1 MTAST
6 NFTSGTV
13 VTKEWLNAVDA
24 HNFDYTFNVKDY
36 GAVGD
41 GVTDDT
47 AAFTLAVAAVNT
59 AGGKL
64 ILPPG
69 QYVVAAGTIDITY
82 NGVQILGASKGDAAY
97 PTPTY
102 PAPTAIFIT
111 GTGAGI
117 RVRSQSVTLKD
128 FRLSSNTAR
137 AALSFDLQSPGIR
150 VEAPDNSANDR
161 ADRCIVHDVRIDRQ
175 PGDGYLS
182 VGPAIYADLARIDIY
197 NCKGFGFRFD
207 PGTLTGLVRTYPLYP
222 GLSVVHSS
230 RVGYC
235 GGHSIACSNDGVVSQ
250 TYMAIRMQII
260 DLDSF
265 GNGQNT
271 SIMYP
276 SGDGQFYDFWVFGE
290 NCLIEHSAPC
300 GRVGDSLTAEQMGGI
315 WIAGRDH
322 RIINN
327 RFIDT
332 QQPIYWGYKAAQPS
346 TGLEVNT
353 FRLVNTSLTHTNM
366 VKVQSA
372 SAKGLRVIYDRQDY
386 ITDVVP
392 DDVSGTALDSYVMF
406 QSGITKVSSFNSGFL
421 SSITNT
427 GTTVEL
433 LDDAVFNLP
442 INGTGPSLSIQGV
455 LVFAPTSVTAGGGI
469 FHIRLNA
476 TSPVATKWAGETLC
490 VAYGPGGALTGTTGT
505 DGNVTVSCTNTN
517 IYIENRVGFTIRFTY
532 QLLAFSPDTSI

>member
-6 NFTSGTV
+6 DFATGTV
-13 VTKEWLNAVDA
+13 VTADWLNSVDA
-24 HNFDYTFNVKDY
+24 HTFDYAFNVRDY
-36 GAVGD
+36 GALGNGTD
-41 GVTDDT
+41 DDT
-47 AAFTLAVAAVNT
+47 AAFALAVAAVNV

-64 ILPPG
+64 VIPPG
-69 QYVVAAGTIDITY
+69 RYVVAAGTIHITY
-82 NGVQILGASKGDAAY
+82 NGVEVVGTSKGDAAY

-102 PAPTAIFIT
+102 AAPTTVVIT
-111 GTGAGI
+111 GTGPGI
-117 RVRSQSVTLKD
+117 RIQSQSVTLTK
-128 FRLSSNTAR
+128 FRLTSDTIR
-137 AALSFDLQSPGIR
+137 AALPFDLQSPGVR

-161 ADRCIVHDVRIDRQ
+161 ADRCVIHDFRIDKQ

-197 NCKGFGFRFD
+197 ECKGFGFRFD
-207 PGTLTGLVRTYPLYP
+207 PGLLTGLVRTYPNYP
-222 GLSVVHSS
+222 GLSIVHSC

-276 SGDGQFYDFWVFGE
+276 SADGQFYDFWIFGE
-290 NCLIEHSAPC
+290 NCLVQHSAPC
-300 GRVGDSLTAEQMGGI
+300 GRVGNTLVPELMGGI
-315 WIAGRDH
+315 WIGGRDN

-327 RFIDT
+327 RFVDT

-353 FRLVNTSLTHTNM
+353 FRLINTSLTHTSM

-372 SAKGLRVIYDRQDY
+372 SARGLRVIYDRRDSMVS
-386 ITDVVP
+386 VVP
-392 DDVSGTALDSYVMF
+392 DSVGGTPLPSYVLY
-406 QSGITKVSSFNSGFL
+406 QGGIEKVSSLSVDLL

-427 GTTVEL
+427 GTLVEV
-433 LDDAVFNLP
+433 LDNAVFSLP
-442 INGTGPSLSIQGV
+442 INGTGPSLSIHGV
-455 LVFAPTSVTAGGGI
+455 MVIAPTAVSAGGGI

-476 TSPVATKWAGETLC
+476 TGPVATKWAGETNT
-490 VAYGPGGALTGTTGT
+490 VAYGAGGALTGTTGT
-505 DGNVTVSCTNTN
+505 VGEVTVSCSNTT
-517 IYIENRVGFTIRFTY
+517 IYVENRLGFTIRFTY
-532 QLLAFSPDTSI
+532 QLMAFSPDTSI

>member
-1 MTAST
+1 MTNST
-6 NFTSGTV
+6 NFVPGTV
-13 VTKEWLNAVDA
+13 VTADWLNTIDA
-24 HNFDYTFNVKDY
+24 YAFDYEFNVKHY
-36 GAVGD
+36 GALGNGTD
-41 GVTDDT
+41 DDT
-47 AAFTLAVAAVNT
+47 AAFVLAVAAVNA

-64 ILPPG
+64 VIPPG
-69 QYVVAAGTIDITY
+69 RYVVAAGTIHITY
-82 NGVQILGASKGDAAY
+82 NGVEVVGTSKGDAAY

-102 PAPTAIFIT
+102 AAPTTVVIT
-111 GTGAGI
+111 GTGPGI
-117 RVRSQSVTLKD
+117 RIQSQSVTLTK
-128 FRLSSNTAR
+128 FRLTSDTIR
-137 AALSFDLQSPGIR
+137 AALPFDLQSPGVR

-161 ADRCIVHDVRIDRQ
+161 ADRCVIHDFRIDKQ

-197 NCKGFGFRFD
+197 ECKGFGFRFD
-207 PGTLTGLVRTYPLYP
+207 PGLLTGLVRTYPNYP
-222 GLSVVHSS
+222 GLSIVHSC

-276 SGDGQFYDFWVFGE
+276 SADGQFYDFWIFGE
-290 NCLIEHSAPC
+290 NCLVQHSAPC
-300 GRVGDSLTAEQMGGI
+300 GRVGNTLVPELMGGI
-315 WIAGRDH
+315 WIGGRDN

-327 RFIDT
+327 RFVDT

-353 FRLVNTSLTHTNM
+353 FRLINTSLTHTSM

-372 SAKGLRVIYDRQDY
+372 SARGLRVIYDRRDSMVS
-386 ITDVVP
+386 VVP
-392 DDVSGTALDSYVMF
+392 DSVGGTPLPSYVLY
-406 QSGITKVSSFNSGFL
+406 QGGIEKVSSLSVDLL

-427 GTTVEL
+427 GTLVEV
-433 LDDAVFNLP
+433 LDNAVFSLP
-442 INGTGPSLSIQGV
+442 INGTGPSLSIHGV
-455 LVFAPTSVTAGGGI
+455 MVIAPTAVSAGGGI

-476 TSPVATKWAGETLC
+476 TGPVATKWAGETNT
-490 VAYGPGGALTGTTGT
+490 VAYGAGGALTGTTGT
-505 DGNVTVSCTNTN
+505 VGEVTVSCSNTT
-517 IYIENRVGFTIRFTY
+517 IYVENRLGFTIRFTY
-532 QLLAFSPDTSI
+532 QLMAFSPDTSI

>member
-24 HNFDYTFNVKDY
+24 HTFDYSFNVKDY

-41 GVTDDT
+41 GTTDDT

-97 PTPTY
+97 PTPAY

-117 RVRSQSVTLKD
+117 RVRSQSVTLKN
-128 FRLSSNTAR
+128 FRLSSNAAR

-161 ADRCIVHDVRIDRQ
+161 ADRCIVHDVRIDQQ

-197 NCKGFGFRFD
+197 SCKGFGFRFD
-207 PGTLTGLVRTYPLYP
+207 PGLLAGLVRTYPLYP

-235 GGHSIACSNDGVVSQ
+235 GGHSIACSNNNVVSQ

-276 SGDGQFYDFWVFGE
+276 SADGQFYDFWIFGE

-300 GRVGDSLTAEQMGGI
+300 GRVGNSLTPEQMGGI

-332 QQPIYWGYKAAQPS
+332 QQPIYWGYKASQPS

-366 VKVQSA
+366 VKVESA
-372 SAKGLRVIYDRQDY
+372 SARGLRVIYDRRDSMVN
-386 ITDVVP
+386 VVP
-392 DDVSGTALDSYVMF
+392 DTVGGTPLPSYVLY
-406 QSGITKVSSFNSGFL
+406 QGGIEKVSEISTDFV

-427 GTTVEL
+427 GTTVAL
-433 LDDAVFNLP
+433 LDDTVLNLP

-455 LVFAPTSVTAGGGI
+455 LVVAPTSVTAGGGI